1 MRTIRRGVF
10 ESNSSSTH
18 SIAISK
24 EKVSDVA
31 GRHVY
36 FGAGD
41 YGWESNCV
49 TDTASYLHTAIVCNS
64 NPNEY
69 EEKVNRIKKVLDK
82 YKVKYEFEP
91 VEYKNCDEYGF
102 NYNYVEF
109 ASPNYQWASVDHAGE
124 CADMINELLSNE
136 DLLIRYLFG
145 NSCIYTGNDN
155 SNEQEDM
162 CYCAEETIW
171 DWDNDVEVTNP
182 NHDAEHYD
190 YFFKGN

>member
-24 EKVSDVA
+24 EKIPNVA

-36 FGAGD
+36 FGAGE
-41 YGWESNCV
+41 YGWEKGCV
-49 TDTASYLHTAIVCNS
+49 GDTASYLHTAIVDS
-64 NPNEY
+64 STPAQY
-69 EEKVNRIKKVLDK
+69 EERINKIKEILDR
-82 YKVKYEFEP
+82 YGVQYEFAP
-91 VEYKNCDEYGF
+91 VEYKKSEYNP
-102 NYNYVEF
+102 NYEYIEF
-109 ASPNYQWASVDHAGE
+109 ASPHYRWASVDHAGE
-124 CADMINELLSNE
+124 CADMINALLSNE

-145 NSCIYTGNDN
+145 DSCIYTGNDN
-155 SNEQEDM
+155 SDDEDSM
-162 CYCAEETIW
+162 CYCAEATIW
-171 DWDNDVEVTNP
+171 DDNYKTIPNP

>member
-24 EKVSDVA
+24 EKVPNVA

-41 YGWESNCV
+41 YGWGSDCV
-49 TDTASYLHTAIVCNS
+49 TDTASYLHTAIVDIS
-64 NPNEY
+64 TPAQY
-69 EEKVNRIKKVLDK
+69 EKRINKIKKILDK
-82 YKVKYEFEP
+82 YSVKYDFEP
-91 VEYKNCDEYGF
+91 VEVRESEFTPGYQ
-102 NYNYVEF
+102 YVKF
-109 ASPNYQWASVDHAGE
+109 ASPNYEWASVDHAGE
-124 CADMINELLSNE
+124 CADMIDKLLSNK

-145 NSCIYTGNDN
+145 DSCIYTGNDN

-171 DWDNDVEVTNP
+171 DWDSNVEVTNP

>member
-1 MRTIRRGVF
+1 MKTIRRGIF

-24 EKVSDVA
+24 EKVPNVA

-36 FGAGD
+36 FGAGE
-41 YGWESNCV
+41 YGWEQDCV
-49 TDTASYLHTAIVCNS
+49 EDTASYLYTAIVKS
-64 NPNEY
+64 STPAQY
-69 EEKVNRIKKVLDK
+69 EEKINKIKEILDK
-82 YKVKYEFEP
+82 YGVQYEFAP
-91 VEYKNCDEYGF
+91 IKYKKSK
-102 NYNYVEF
+102 YNPDYKYIEF
-109 ASPNYQWASVDHAGE
+109 ASPHYRWANVDHADE
-124 CADMINELLSNE
+124 CAELINALLSNE

-145 NSCIYTGNDN
+145 DSCIYTGNDN

-162 CYCAEETIW
+162 WYCAEATIW
-171 DWDNDVEVTNP
+171 DDNNEIIPNL

>member
-24 EKVSDVA
+24 EKVPNVA

-36 FGAGD
+36 FGAGE
-41 YGWESNCV
+41 YGWKQGCV
-49 TDTASYLHTAIVCNS
+49 GDTASYLHTAIVDS
-64 NPNEY
+64 STPAQY
-69 EEKVNRIKKVLDK
+69 EERINKIKEILDK
-82 YKVKYEFEP
+82 YGVQYKFAP
-91 VEYKNCDEYGF
+91 VEYQKSEY
-102 NYNYVEF
+102 NPDYEYIKF
-109 ASPNYQWASVDHAGE
+109 ASPSYRYAFVDHAGE
-124 CADMINELLSNE
+124 CAKLINALLSNE

-155 SNEQEDM
+155 SDDEDGM
-162 CYCAEETIW
+162 CYCAEATIW
-171 DWDNDVEVTNP
+171 DDNYKTIPNQ